1 MNQPNPLYSNHQL
14 EQKTKNDKVVPNIIR
29 KQNGGNQEQASSLF
43 QRDCNIINMLQ
54 ERSAAPMLQ
63 NNQNIQNSLIR
74 NVEPRKW
81 KSTNNSDV
89 EDLSEVN
96 QLKTEHAEGPQ
107 PEQDAE
113 ISIQMQDQE
122 SAQDHVMETD
132 DIEQVQPIK
141 EKDEFE
147 KLKGNL
153 FYLVF
158 KITVNII
165 QISYLLVPI

>member
-1 MNQPNPLYSNHQL
+1 MHSHGLVHSP
-14 EQKTKNDKVVPNIIR
+14 
-29 KQNGGNQEQASSLF
+29 
-43 QRDCNIINMLQ
+43 
-54 ERSAAPMLQ
+54 
-63 NNQNIQNSLIR
+63 
-74 NVEPRKW
+74 
-81 KSTNNSDV
+81 
-89 EDLSEVN
+89 
-96 QLKTEHAEGPQ
+96 
-107 PEQDAE
+107 E

-147 KLKGNL
+147 KLEGNL

>member
-1 MNQPNPLYSNHQL
+1 M
-14 EQKTKNDKVVPNIIR
+14 
-29 KQNGGNQEQASSLF
+29 
-43 QRDCNIINMLQ
+43 
-54 ERSAAPMLQ
+54 
-63 NNQNIQNSLIR
+63 
-74 NVEPRKW
+74 
-81 KSTNNSDV
+81 
-89 EDLSEVN
+89 N
-96 QLKTEHAEGPQ
+96 QLKTEHAEGSQ
-107 PEQDAE
+107 PAQDAE

-165 QISYLLVPI
+165 QIS